1 MINEKTGTIVLGGNV
16 EIADFTISY
25 GNFNIS
31 IENNKINGKPATVS
45 TLITA
50 LKSAGAT
57 PQDIIAI
64 IQAASP
70 YIYAELVVM

>member
-1 MINEKTGTIVLGGNV
+1 MVIL
-16 EIADFTISY
+16 ISY
-25 GNFNIS
+25 RKP
-31 IENNKINGKPATVS
+31 KINGKPATVS

-64 IQAASP
+64 IQNASS